1 MRIAIYGGSFDPI
14 HHGHLILARDALEQ
28 LKLDR
33 VIFVPAAI
41 SPHKPGRCP
50 APASLR
56 REMIAAAIAG
66 EPGFELEDC
75 ELSREGPSY
84 SIDTAEY
91 LRVRFPGATLL
102 YLIGHDNVALLST
115 WRRIE
120 ELRKLVEFVVFDR
133 GADTAAA
140 DSAAGA
146 PGVGA
151 GPGLNRRLD
160 ISATEIRQRV
170 ARMVS
175 IRYLLP
181 DAVRDIIERHQL
193 YQEIT
198 H

>member
-14 HHGHLILARDALEQ
+14 HHGHLILARDALER

-33 VIFVPAAI
+33 VLFVPAAI
-41 SPHKPGRCP
+41 SPHKPGRRP
-50 APASLR
+50 APAGLR

-66 EPGFELEDC
+66 EPAFELDDC

-91 LRVRFPGATLL
+91 LRARFPGATLL
-102 YLIGHDNVALLST
+102 YLIGQDNVALLAT

-120 ELRKLVEFVVFDR
+120 DLRELVEFVVFDR
-133 GADTAAA
+133 GADTA
-140 DSAAGA
+140 GE
-146 PGVGA
+146 
-151 GPGLNRRLD
+151 GLNRRLD